1 VPRRLNIRDGAYGW
15 RNRQIKIEFI
25 RRWRRSRRSV
35 VPTTGRVLLLG
46 KRARVLD
53 QLAAALRQEGLTVRQ
68 ETNLDGVRTGFDG
81 STVDVVALGRAVTG
95 ARREAIVN
103 ALRAKNPALR
113 VVDGLAPITPLLV
126 AQVKE
131 ALTAPSQE
139 ARIVSAAWIDPGD
152 WGVLLTLRRAANV
165 TVDLH
170 RLDALYR
177 AHQEH
182 VHDGKLDR
190 GRHVLRTKGR
200 ATHGEQFL
208 VIRADDQTT
217 VHRVA

>member
-1 VPRRLNIRDGAYGW
+1 MA
-15 RNRQIKIEFI
+15 
-25 RRWRRSRRSV
+25 
-35 VPTTGRVLLLG
+35 TTGRVLLLG

-68 ETNLDGVRTGFDG
+68 ETDLDGVRTGFDG

-95 ARREAIVN
+95 ATRDAIVD

-126 AQVKE
+126 AQVQE
-131 ALTAPSQE
+131 ALTAPPQE
-139 ARIVSAAWIDPGD
+139 TRIVSAAWLDPAD
-152 WGVLLTLRRAANV
+152 RGVLLTLRRPANV

-182 VHDGKLDR
+182 VHEGKLDR
-190 GRHVLRTKGR
+190 GRHILPTKGR
-200 ATHGEQFL
+200 KSYGERFL
-208 VIRADDQTT
+208 VIRADAQTT
-217 VHRVA
+217 VHPVS

>member
-1 VPRRLNIRDGAYGW
+1 MPAAKLLPLRRGLARA
-15 RNRQIKIEFI
+15 RT
-25 RRWRRSRRSV
+25 S
-35 VPTTGRVLLLG
+35 TTGRVLLLG
-46 KRARVLD
+46 KRARWLD

-68 ETNLDGVRTGFDG
+68 ETDLDGVRTGFDG

-95 ARREAIVN
+95 AKRDAIVE

-126 AQVKE
+126 AQVQE

-139 ARIVSAAWIDPGD
+139 ARIVSAAWLDPAD
-152 WGVLLTLRRAANV
+152 RGVLLTLRRPANV

-177 AHQEH
+177 AHQER
-182 VHDGKLDR
+182 VHEGKLGR
-190 GRHVLRTKGR
+190 GRHIFPTKGR
-200 ATHGEQFL
+200 KTYGERFL
-208 VIRADDQTT
+208 VIRADAQTT
-217 VHRVA
+217 VHPVV